1 MDGVISLWRP
11 ILSIL
16 TKVFIVLALVCS
28 LTLSV
33 FVILTLSQQEKY
45 RTALQSE
52 SVAKVGAQAMLAKM
66 EADRNNYRDALDRLR
81 TERLTSDSNYQA
93 QIRNLQNTIA
103 TSEREIATKGN
114 DLNNAQ
120 ASVTALTTANQAMTD
135 TLGKLNTEL
144 AQLRQDVPV
153 LTQRNAELN
162 RHNNELQTGLDS
174 AQNAIRRLQEELA
187 EAQQPQPQKTPT
199 TGAQGPSETTT
210 PTLSALVP
218 INGKVERVD
227 TQNGRTFLTLS
238 IGKRDSIQENYRFTI
253 YRGNSYIGD
262 AVVRKVAVDQSVA
275 EVTML
280 KPGQQVQATDLAIS
294 GPGQ

>member
-1 MDGVISLWRP
+1 M
-11 ILSIL
+11 SIL
-16 TKVFIVLALVCS
+16 TKVFIVLALVFS
-28 LTLSV
+28 LALSV
-33 FVILTLSQQEKY
+33 FVILTLSQQDKY
-45 RTALQSE
+45 KLALQNAVVE
-52 SVAKVGAQAMLAKM
+52 KVGAQALLAKM
-66 EADRNNYRDALDRLR
+66 EADRNNYRDGLDRLR
-81 TERLTSDSNYQA
+81 TASLNDASTLQQ
-93 QIRNLQNTIA
+93 QIRSLQNTTA
-103 TSEREIATKGN
+103 TDEREIATKNN

-135 TLGKLNTEL
+135 TLGRLNTEL

-162 RHNNELQTGLDS
+162 RHNNELQTGLDE

-199 TGAQGPSETTT
+199 TGAQAGSSDNGT

-227 TQNGRTFLTLS
+227 SLNGRTFLTLS
-238 IGKRDSIQENYRFTI
+238 LGKRDNIQDNFRFTI

-262 AVVRKVAVDQSVA
+262 AVVRKVAVDESVA

-280 KPGQQVQATDLAIS
+280 KPGEEVQASDLAIS
-294 GPGQ
+294 GPNP